1 MGGLVK
7 VFSGDVAPGLLPLGE
22 VEAGFDLGEGDPGGA
37 GDFLVLLVEGAGGGV
52 EASEEEDDG
61 FLDVEA
67 GDVIGD
73 TIAGGGVED
82 DGEAG
87 FLVDLTEGGFELGFA
102 GLDVAFRETGE
113 AVLLGDEEDSAS
125 ANDDGAAG
133 FFGGGAGMG
142 MVGADGLGVGEVGN
156 VGGGCSVRI
165 GWLW

>member
-1 MGGLVK
+1 M
-7 VFSGDVAPGLLPLGE
+7 
-22 VEAGFDLGEGDPGGA
+22 GFDFGEGDPGGA
-37 GDFLVLLVEGAGGGV
+37 GDFLVLLAEGAGGGV
-52 EASEEEDDG
+52 EAGEEEDDG

-67 GDVIGD
+67 GDVIREA
-73 TIAGGGVED
+73 IAGGGVES

-87 FLVDLTEGGFELGFA
+87 FFADLAEGGFELGFA
-102 GLDVAFRETGE
+102 GFDVAFGE
-113 AVLLGDEEDSAS
+113 AGETVLLGDEKDGAF

-133 FFGGGAGMG
+133 FFGGGAGMR